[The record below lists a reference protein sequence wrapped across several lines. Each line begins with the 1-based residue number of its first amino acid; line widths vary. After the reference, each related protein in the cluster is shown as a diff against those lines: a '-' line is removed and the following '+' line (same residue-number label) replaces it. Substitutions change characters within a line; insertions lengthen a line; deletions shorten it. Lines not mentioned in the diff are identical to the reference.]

1 LRNWPAFD
9 HANYRWFWA
18 GLFVSRVGTWMLNAA
33 LPYALFEL
41 TRSPLWVG
49 AAGAGYL
56 FPQMLTSIPGGLLA
70 DRRDRRRVLLELH
83 VAMLG
88 ISLLIVA
95 LWSSGNAAPWPLL
108 VLSSLLSALIGL
120 QMPAAQTVAGEL
132 VPPSALA
139 NAIHGNV
146 VAYQAARAIGPLLAG
161 FVLASSGPGLAF
173 AIDSA
178 TYAVALLTLALVRV
192 VHHVDAK
199 PSPSGTIRDVWAT
212 PGIAQGVIA
221 TGVLAFLGPPVIYLS
236 TLLAEE
242 VFDVGPAAYGWLLA
256 SYGIGSVAGAVALGT
271 LSRTHAARTLIIAGT
286 ALLGAGHLLTGFTE
300 VYSLGLLGI
309 ALAGICGSLALGS
322 LNAVIQTRAHAGNR
336 GKAVAL
342 YLIALNAG
350 GACGSFAGGAAADH
364 VSVGT
369 VVGVAGLALLPLA
382 AVLRFQ
388 ARVKGQATSVDG

>member
-18 GLFVSRVGTWMLNAA
+18 GLLVSRVGTWMLNAA

-139 NAIHGNV
+139 
-146 VAYQAARAIGPLLAG
+146 
-161 FVLASSGPGLAF
+161 
-173 AIDSA
+173 
-178 TYAVALLTLALVRV
+178 
-192 VHHVDAK
+192 
-199 PSPSGTIRDVWAT
+199 T
-212 PGIAQGVIA
+212 P
-221 TGVLAFLGPPVIYLS
+221 FM
-236 TLLAEE
+236 
-242 VFDVGPAAYGWLLA
+242 
-256 SYGIGSVAGAVALGT
+256 
-271 LSRTHAARTLIIAGT
+271 
-286 ALLGAGHLLTGFTE
+286 
-300 VYSLGLLGI
+300 
-309 ALAGICGSLALGS
+309 
-322 LNAVIQTRAHAGNR
+322 
-336 GKAVAL
+336 
-342 YLIALNAG
+342 
-350 GACGSFAGGAAADH
+350 
-364 VSVGT
+364 
-369 VVGVAGLALLPLA
+369 
-382 AVLRFQ
+382 
-388 ARVKGQATSVDG
+388 ATSWHIKRRAP